1 MMQDST
7 KLGIFLFALL
17 AIGGLILLSR
27 MPAAPVQ
34 STPLYLKKRESE
46 SEAEV
51 SGGRRYRNK
60 EKWSIKWSEDGLPVE
75 VTIERDAVQS

>member
-1 MMQDST
+1 MQDST

-34 STPLYLKKRESE
+34 SIPLYLKKRETE
-46 SEAEV
+46 SEAEI
-51 SGGRRYRNK
+51 SGGRRYRNT
-60 EKWSIKWSEDGLPVE
+60 EVWDLEWNEDGLPKRITVH
-75 VTIERDAVQS
+75 RDAVQS